1 MVPVSAEIIRS
12 RLYTQHWQCAGGMLS
27 KNGRRL
33 KRYEALLKP
42 ARLVRII
49 KPLDDDSFEI
59 EIANGLNTATP
70 WARIEMVEDHQP
82 HLFNSQKKG
91 QAELFKRRA

>member
-1 MVPVSAEIIRS
+1 
-12 RLYTQHWQCAGGMLS
+12 MLS

-49 KPLDDDSFEI
+49 EPLGDDSFEI
-59 EIANGLNTATP
+59 EIANGLEHGDANTATP

-82 HLFNSQKKG
+82 RLFNSQKEG
-91 QAELFKRRA
+91 QAELFERRA